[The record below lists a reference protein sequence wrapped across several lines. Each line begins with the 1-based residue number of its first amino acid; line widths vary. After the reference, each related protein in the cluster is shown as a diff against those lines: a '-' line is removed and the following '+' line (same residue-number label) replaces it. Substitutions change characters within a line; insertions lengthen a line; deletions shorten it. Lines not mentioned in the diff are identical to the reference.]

1 MRYFISISL
10 YILIGLKL
18 TVSIPSDFNSDSNSN
33 STDVVVDNSTSNDI
47 TTLPTTSLE
56 TTITLTTT
64 TTTISTT
71 TVKTMTLDSTTVTM
85 TTTTAQ
91 NGRNE
96 TRMTSLKQPVRYQV
110 KSWSNRL
117 SSNSILDVFSVLLLL
132 SIKFIH

>member
-18 TVSIPSDFNSDSNSN
+18 TVSIPSEFNSDSN
-33 STDVVVDNSTSNDI
+33 STDVVVDNSTSIDI
-47 TTLPTTSLE
+47 TTLPTTSLG

-64 TTTISTT
+64 TTTTSTT
-71 TVKTMTLDSTTVTM
+71 TVKTMTLDSTTITT

-117 SSNSILDVFSVLLLL
+117 SSNSIFNVFSVLLLL

>member
-10 YILIGLKL
+10 YILIGLNL
-18 TVSIPSDFNSDSNSN
+18 SVSIPSDFNSDSNS
-33 STDVVVDNSTSNDI
+33 TDVVVDNSTSIDI

-117 SSNSILDVFSVLLLL
+117 SSNSILTVFSVLLLL

>member
-18 TVSIPSDFNSDSNSN
+18 TVSIPSDFNSDSNS
-33 STDVVVDNSTSNDI
+33 TYVVVDNSTSNDI

-71 TVKTMTLDSTTVTM
+71 TVKTMTLDSTTITT

-117 SSNSILDVFSVLLLL
+117 SSNSILNVFSVLLLL